1 MLETPLHHLLEDA
14 LVKRRRLVAPLM
26 GFPGLT
32 LTGSTI
38 KLAQQNVQEQVRTL
52 KALAETFEPDLIFTF
67 MDLSVEANALGL
79 PTVFPVDD
87 SPTVQHGPLTEEDLE
102 RMGALDITWDTR
114 LQGYAAAVRL
124 MALTLAPSTLR
135 GAYVTGPYTL
145 AALIMGAEEAAM
157 ATVLDPSRLARLCRL
172 ATDAALTYV
181 RQLVAA
187 GAQVIC
193 VLEPSAVMLGAASF
207 RRFSAEY
214 VREIATACRGAG
226 AATLYHVCGNATHLI
241 DAMVESGVDGLSLD
255 SAEAGIDLP
264 AIATRVP
271 PAVILI
277 GNVNPT
283 GRILHGTPAEVAD
296 ETSALLKQMAPYD
309 NFVLSTGCD
318 LPQKTPLENIA
329 AFMETGR
336 AYRR

>member
-1 MLETPLHHLLEDA
+1 MPKTPLHRLIKTA
-14 LVKRRRLVAPLM
+14 NAQQRRLVAPLM

-38 KLAQQNVQEQVRTL
+38 KLAQQNTREQVRAL
-52 KALAETFEPDLIFTF
+52 RALADTFNPDILFTF

-79 PTVFPVDD
+79 HTVFPVDD
-87 SPTVQHGPLTEEDLE
+87 SPTVQHTAFDDEDLE
-102 RMGALDITWDTR
+102 RMTAVDITWDTR
-114 LQGYAAAVRL
+114 LQGYVAAVRL
-124 MALTLAPSTLR
+124 MTLDLAPTTLR

-157 ATVLDPSRLARLCRL
+157 ATVLDPTRLAQVCEL
-172 ATDAALTYV
+172 ATRTTLTYV
-181 RQLVAA
+181 QQLIAA

-193 VLEPSAVMLGAASF
+193 ILEPSAVMLGAAPF
-207 RRFSAEY
+207 RRFSADY
-214 VREIATACRGAG
+214 VRRIVATCRA
-226 AATLYHVCGNATHLI
+226 ANTATLYHVCGNATHLI
-241 DAMVESGVDGLSLD
+241 DAMVEAGVDGLSLD

-264 AIATRVP
+264 VIAARVP
-271 PAVILI
+271 QDVILI
-277 GNVNPT
+277 GNMNPT
-283 GRILHGTPAEVAD
+283 GVILQGTPAEVAD
-296 ETSALLKQMAPYD
+296 ETSALLEQMAPYD

-318 LPQKTPLENIA
+318 LPQMTPLENIA